1 MNRRR
6 RLLATVVAGLT
17 LLGSTPSRAS
27 DAPPDAQAHVAAT
40 HFDRGV
46 KLYEE
51 RDWRA
56 ALVEF
61 QRAYT
66 IAPHYRVLYNVG
78 QCLYQVED
86 YVGSLEA
93 FAKYMAEG
101 GAEIAPERREQVQAS
116 IDELRGRVAH
126 VRVATNV
133 DGAEIAVDDA
143 VVGTTPLA
151 SPLLVSAG
159 RRKIVASK
167 PGRTPVVRF
176 VDVAGED
183 AVDVTLTLESA
194 PRADGPELGGKV
206 REGRSPVP
214 AIVAFSIAAAGVA
227 VGAVSGIEA
236 MGNKW
241 ALERACAAN
250 SCPPSSG
257 SLIDESKRNAALSS
271 VGFAVGVAGLGAGI
285 LVLLMPMRTGAD
297 RSTADHSAGRPSA
310 RSSAIRPFVGFG
322 SVGATGTF

>member
-1 MNRRR
+1 MSRRR
-6 RLLATVVAGLT
+6 RLLATFIAGLT
-17 LLGSTPSRAS
+17 LLASTPSRAS
-27 DAPPDAQAHVAAT
+27 DAPPEAQAHAAAT

-61 QRAYT
+61 QRAYE
-66 IAPHYRVLYNVG
+66 IAPQYRVLYNVG

-86 YVGSLEA
+86 YVGSLDA
-93 FAKYMAEG
+93 FEKYMAEG
-101 GAEIAPERREQVQAS
+101 SAEVPPERRDQVQG
-116 IDELRGRVAH
+116 ILGELRGRVAH
-126 VRVATNV
+126 VRVMANV
-133 DGAEIAVDDA
+133 EGAEIAVDDV

-167 PGRTPVVRF
+167 AGRTGVVRF

-183 AVDVTLTLESA
+183 SVDVTLTLETA
-194 PRADGPELGGKV
+194 PRTDWVAAGGST

-214 AIVAFSIAAAGVA
+214 AIVAFSIAAAGGA
-227 VGAVSGIEA
+227 VGVVSGIEA
-236 MGNKW
+236 MGNK
-241 ALERACAAN
+241 LDLDRACSAH
-250 SCPPSSG
+250 SCPPSSE

-271 VGFAVGVAGLGAGI
+271 IGFAVGVAGLGAGI
-285 LVLLMPMRTGAD
+285 LVLLLPKLGAD
-297 RSTADHSAGRPSA
+297 RSTARANA
-310 RSSAIRPFVGFG
+310 VRPFLGPG
-322 SVGATGTF
+322 SVGATGAF